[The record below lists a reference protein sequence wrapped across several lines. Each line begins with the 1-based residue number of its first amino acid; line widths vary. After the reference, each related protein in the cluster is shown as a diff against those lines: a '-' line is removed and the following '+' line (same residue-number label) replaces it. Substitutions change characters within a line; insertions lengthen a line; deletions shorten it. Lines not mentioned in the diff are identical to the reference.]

1 MRAVIF
7 DVDGTLVQTERLKA
21 RSYAIAAQRLLGLGE
36 PDERAVEAYR
46 EIVGAAR
53 QVASRHVMEK
63 LGLRDVLVPLMAG
76 HGVAAPEDVLTAMRL
91 EIYNDIVA
99 DPEVIRANRWPHTVD
114 LLRVAR
120 EGACL
125 TALAT
130 MSKRDDVMH
139 VIHSLGIEQW
149 IDLVLTAEEVEHPKP
164 DPEIYLLAS
173 RKLDVPPDEC
183 LAIEDSVNGVTSA
196 LAAGVNV
203 VAIATPFTAVG
214 LHVSE
219 IIDDVWIVHRPEE
232 VAEVVRRR
240 IAEHDR
246 SAHDEPVPEGQGGQ

>member
-46 EIVGAAR
+46 EIVGATR

-63 LGLRDVLVPLMAG
+63 LSLREVLEPLMVR
-76 HGVAAPEDVLTAMRL
+76 HGVAEPEDVLTAIRL
-91 EIYNDIVA
+91 EIYNDIVR
-99 DPEVIRANRWPHTVD
+99 DPEVIRANRWPYTVD

-120 EGACL
+120 EGACQ

-130 MSKRDDVMH
+130 MSKRDDVLH

-149 IDLVLTAEEVEHPKP
+149 IDLVLTAEDVEHPKP

-173 RKLDVPPDEC
+173 RKLDVPPEEC
-183 LAIEDSVNGVTSA
+183 LAIEDSVNGVKSA

-203 VAIATPFTAVG
+203 VAIVTPFTAVG
-214 LHVSE
+214 LHLSE
-219 IIDDVWIVHRPEE
+219 IIDDVWIVHRPEN

-246 SAHDEPVPEGQGGQ
+246 SAHDGPSPEGQGG

>member
-21 RSYAIAAQRLLGLGE
+21 QSYAIAAQRLLSLDE
-36 PDERAVEAYR
+36 PDERAIDAYR
-46 EIVGAAR
+46 EIVGSAR
-53 QVASRHVMEK
+53 QIASRHVMEK
-63 LGLRDVLVPLMAG
+63 LSLRGVLEPLRASYDVTE
-76 HGVAAPEDVLTAMRL
+76 PEDVLTAMRL
-91 EIYNDIVA
+91 EIYDDIVR
-99 DPEVIRANRWPHTVD
+99 DPAVILANRWPYTID
-114 LLRVAR
+114 LLRIVR
-120 EGACL
+120 EGACR

-130 MSKRDDVMH
+130 MSKRDDVLH

-149 IDLVLTAEEVEHPKP
+149 IDLILTSEDVEHPKP

-173 RKLDVPPDEC
+173 KKLGVPPDEC

-196 LAAGVNV
+196 LAAGANV
-203 VAIATPFTAVG
+203 VAIATPFTSVG
-214 LHVSE
+214 LHLNE

-246 SAHDEPVPEGQGGQ
+246 VAHDGPVLEGQGGY